1 MTDFQRIL
9 ALYLDYAAG
18 LRNKNR
24 ENEPT
29 GRGAI
34 ELLRVDYWY
43 EGLKQRTGLGS
54 AYALELYFEKESF
67 KRNANGTI
75 RHYRSKWSR
84 YEQNTISPK
93 ANTLAKVE
101 KLSPGS
107 THEMNH
113 PLWQIMKS
121 VDNGKNT
128 DFDEYFKTLS
138 FDIQAV
144 LFSGESIGI
153 SICSVREPVTQ
164 SLLDKLERR
173 AGLDA
178 LACLIA
184 IMLEAKERQR
194 RSLLPK
200 VELTLHNVL
209 LMVAIELESRG
220 IANRL
225 LDWIIRNILP
235 LGLLPH
241 LALWMTSNDYI
252 HASAYLNLMVYQNPQ
267 RRGKCLAWKQRVK
280 VMAQLV
286 RGVMGFDVQHAMRP
300 QFELRTDIG
309 EIPAELI
316 REFEQLT
323 SLRTWGWTCILA
335 GEVEPFPSTHNANS
349 PASPHRFGS
358 DSTETEWH

>member
-1 MTDFQRIL
+1 MTDFERIL
-9 ALYLDYAAG
+9 DIYSDYASG
-18 LRNKNR
+18 LRSKTQ
-24 ENEPT
+24 EKET
-29 GRGAI
+29 AGRDAI
-34 ELLRVDYWY
+34 EMLRVDYWY

-54 AYALELYFEKESF
+54 AYAMELYFEKESF

-84 YEQNTISPK
+84 YEKNTISPK

-101 KLSPGS
+101 QLSPGS
-107 THEMNH
+107 THEINH
-113 PLWQIMKS
+113 PLWQIMRS
-121 VDNGKNT
+121 VDKGKETN
-128 DFDEYFKTLS
+128 FDEYFKTLS

-153 SICSVREPVTQ
+153 STCSIREPVTQ
-164 SLLDKLERR
+164 LLLDKLERR

-184 IMLEAKERQR
+184 IMLEAKERRR
-194 RSLLPK
+194 RSLMPK
-200 VELTLHNVL
+200 VALALHNVL
-209 LMVAIELESRG
+209 LIVAIELESRRVASR
-220 IANRL
+220 I
-225 LDWIIRNILP
+225 LDWIIRNVLP

-267 RRGKCLAWKQRVK
+267 RRGKCLEWKKRAK
-280 VMAQLV
+280 VMGQLMH
-286 RGVMGFDVQHAMRP
+286 GVMGFDVQYAMTP

-309 EIPAELI
+309 ETPAELI
-316 REFEQLT
+316 KSFEQTT

-335 GEVEPFPSTHNANS
+335 GKVEPFPSIHDARS
-349 PASPHRFGS
+349 SALPHRFGS
-358 DSTETEWH
+358 E